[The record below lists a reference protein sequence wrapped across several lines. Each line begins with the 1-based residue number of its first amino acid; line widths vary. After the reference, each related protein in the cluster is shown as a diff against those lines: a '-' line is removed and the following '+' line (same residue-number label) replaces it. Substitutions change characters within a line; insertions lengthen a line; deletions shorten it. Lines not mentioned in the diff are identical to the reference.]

1 MPEAKLPLPPL
12 DEINRPWF
20 QALRAGELRVQRCAG
35 CGRLRHTPRPM
46 CPWCNE
52 TAHTWERMSG
62 RGRIWSFVVA
72 HPPVLPV
79 FAKRVPMPVALVE
92 LEEDPRIRVVGDLVQ
107 GTDPAEVAIGAP
119 VEAVFEAVTEEIG
132 LARWRLVASAAD

>member
-1 MPEAKLPLPPL
+1 MSAASLPLPPL
-12 DEINRPWF
+12 DDINRAWF
-20 QALRAGELRVQRCAG
+20 SSLRAGELRIQKCEG

-52 TAHTWERMSG
+52 IAHRWEQMSG

-79 FAKRVPMPVALVE
+79 FAARVPMPVAIVE
-92 LEEDPRIRVVGDLVQ
+92 IEEDPRIRIVGELVENI
-107 GTDPAEVAIGAP
+107 DPEMIVIGAA
-119 VEAVFEAVTEEIG
+119 VEAVFEPVTDEMG
-132 LARWRLVASAAD
+132 LIRWNLI

>member
-12 DEINRPWF
+12 DDINRPWF
-20 QALRAGELRVQRCAG
+20 KALRAGELRVQRCNG
-35 CGRLRHTPRPM
+35 CGRHRHTPRPM

-52 TAHTWERMSG
+52 TGHTWDRMCG

-72 HPPVLPV
+72 YPPVLPV
-79 FAKRVPMPVALVE
+79 FADRVPMPVALVE
-92 LEEDPRIRVVGDLVQ
+92 LDEVPHIRVVGDLVP
-107 GTDPAEVAIGAP
+107 GTDPADVAIGAP

-132 LARWRLVASAAD
+132 LARWRLA